1 MKNIALLCALAA
13 APLLTAFVNAQ
24 ENYPAMPFLP
34 VVAHRGFSA
43 IAPENTLSSMKA
55 GIEVGASGCEMDIYQ
70 TKDGVMYLNHDGTLE
85 RIAGAKVKASDVT
98 FEELRKLDAG
108 AWKGE
113 QFKGEKYPTL
123 DEALELLSQSDVYA
137 VIEIKADG
145 FEEKL
150 IESVRAHKMEK
161 QTVLIDFS
169 ANRVKKFRQIA
180 PDIPCAWL
188 VSFDEKVSVDEACA
202 KIEQTLKE
210 CGTNVVDM
218 LYTKA
223 CPELLERLAAGGIEV
238 MVWTVDNP
246 QDIARLYGYGVRS
259 ITTNRPDLALEA
271 LNEGGIKGME
281 K

>member
-1 MKNIALLCALAA
+1 MKNIALLCGLFV
-13 APLLTAFVNAQ
+13 APFLTAALSAQ

-43 IAPENTLSSMKA
+43 IAPENTLAAMKA
-55 GIEVGASGCEMDIYQ
+55 GIEVGASACEMDIYQ

-85 RIAGAKVKASDVT
+85 RIAGAKVSAGEIT

-113 QFKGEKYPTL
+113 KFKGEKYATL
-123 DEALELLSQSDVYA
+123 DEALELLSQSDVFA

-169 ANRVKKFRQIA
+169 AKRVKKFRQIA

-188 VSFDEKVSVDEACA
+188 VALDGKVSVDDAYA
-202 KIEQTLKE
+202 TIKQTLKE
-210 CGTNVVDM
+210 CETNLVDM
-218 LYTKA
+218 LYTNA
-223 CPELLERLAAGGIEV
+223 SPELLNRLASDGIEV
-238 MVWTVDNP
+238 MVWTADNP
-246 QDIARLYGYGVRS
+246 DDIARLYGYGVRS
-259 ITTNRPDLALEA
+259 ITTNCPDRALKA
-271 LNEGGIKGME
+271 LKEGGIKGME